1 MLVIYTVEC
10 SAFVAKQIVSKI
22 DDSDVEVVGF
32 QGCTDNDYAVRML
45 LALIRHPNIGGVLA
59 VGLGCEYIQPERL
72 AQKAAEAGKEADWF
86 FVQDIG
92 GTKKSIERGVESVRA
107 TLPTIKQWITASP
120 FGSIRSAQEI
130 LRAACPPSKKR
141 AWARSSRAVPVRF
154 KVS

>member
-1 MLVIYTVEC
+1 MDRKELSWQGYARKDGRIGIRNKVLVIYTVEC

-86 FVQDIG
+86 FC
-92 GTKKSIERGVESVRA
+92 S
-107 TLPTIKQWITASP
+107 
-120 FGSIRSAQEI
+120 
-130 LRAACPPSKKR
+130 
-141 AWARSSRAVPVRF
+141 
-154 KVS
+154 